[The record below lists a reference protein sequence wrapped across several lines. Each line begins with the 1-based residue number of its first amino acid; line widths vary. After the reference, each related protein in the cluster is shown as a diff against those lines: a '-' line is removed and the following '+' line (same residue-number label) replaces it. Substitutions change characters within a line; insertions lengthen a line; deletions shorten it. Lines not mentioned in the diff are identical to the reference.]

1 VTGVVQGHFSTRVHL
16 PAIPSLARSEMPV
29 ETLFAG
35 QVSRTGDSSI
45 FKISPVTAARRLEFR
60 AEFFNAFNHLNP
72 EFANP
77 NTISENVAT
86 ENGSPGFGFAPA
98 ARDPRFIQFALKFY
112 F

>member
-1 VTGVVQGHFSTRVHL
+1 L
-16 PAIPSLARSEMPV
+16 SLR
-29 ETLFAG
+29 
-35 QVSRTGDSSI
+35 SSI
-45 FKISPVTAARRLEFR
+45 YIQAPCSELPFGNGAILKAKIFTVTEARRLEFR

-77 NTISENVAT
+77 NTISENIAT
-86 ENGSPGFGFAPA
+86 ENGSPGFGFAQA